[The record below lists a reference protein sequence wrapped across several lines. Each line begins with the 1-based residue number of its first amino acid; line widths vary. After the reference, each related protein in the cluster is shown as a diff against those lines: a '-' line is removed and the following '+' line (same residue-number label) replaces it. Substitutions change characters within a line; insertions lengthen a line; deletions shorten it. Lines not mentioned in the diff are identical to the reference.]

1 MFFFGFLEVFGCF
14 WGGLG
19 GWVSLFLRDLLV
31 CSWKLVF
38 FLRFSRFLGGL
49 AAVLGSSCGPG
60 LLRPCWVVCW
70 ALLVRFS
77 ALGKLDVYLT
87 YTPEWFTSSTQELFG
102 VCSVASLCLGAV
114 LGLSAAVV

>member
-1 MFFFGFLEVFGCF
+1 M
-14 WGGLG
+14 
-19 GWVSLFLRDLLV
+19 SLFLRDLLV

-38 FLRFSRFLGGL
+38 FLRFSRFLRGSGGCLGLLLGWSWAL
-49 AAVLGSSCGPG
+49 AAVLGRLLGPVG
-60 LLRPCWVVCW
+60 
-70 ALLVRFS
+70 AFS